1 MLGKHQSPKTGQAPD
16 DHFEE
21 LECHNEESIQ
31 VNESS
36 TIEKEPS
43 NNSST
48 EFSLLKLMEVRKG
61 SSISEITLVKDMNTQ
76 TPPNWLSKKIQTL
89 PLEKSRGK

>member
-1 MLGKHQSPKTGQAPD
+1 MLGKHQSPITGQAPD

-21 LECHNEESIQ
+21 LECHDEESIQ

-36 TIEKEPS
+36 TIEREPS

-48 EFSLLKLMEVRKG
+48 EFSTAEVHG
-61 SSISEITLVKDMNTQ
+61 G
-76 TPPNWLSKKIQTL
+76 
-89 PLEKSRGK
+89 EKRVINK